1 MDARSFG
8 DFLVSK
14 LSDLAKTIENN
25 LLNSA
30 YEKIEHSHKAAGT
43 LQVLKEITSK
53 MDNLLT
59 DFHDSLNSDKEGKN

>member
-14 LSDLAKTIENN
+14 LSDLAKTIESN

-30 YEKIEHSHKAAGT
+30 ENRRIRRVK
-43 LQVLKEITSK
+43 
-53 MDNLLT
+53 
-59 DFHDSLNSDKEGKN
+59 

>member
-14 LSDLAKTIENN
+14 LSDLAKTIESN

-30 YEKIEHSHKAAGT
+30 YEKIEHSHKASGT
-43 LQVLKEITSK
+43 LQVLKEITTK

-59 DFHDSLNSDKEGKN
+59 DFHESQNSDQEGKN